1 MYPEYKRIKN
11 QQHRMPFFHLSII
24 YYYNKGFL
32 IPFIYRLN
40 RYNTMFLSRRRLVLI
55 GTAASIGIIIILL
68 PVILTITLPDLN
80 KINITIQ
87 KIELNG
93 APQQNRTTELNV
105 FFNINNPTNQALTT
119 SRIDYTLFAN
129 GNSLGNHTISYID
142 IPVNGRPQLLADRD
156 TIIKSPPIKVTTE
169 DENLH
174 NSFINNNRTL
184 NNIDWKVEGTAII
197 ESGFSSSPKQFTSS
211 W

>member
-1 MYPEYKRIKN
+1 
-11 QQHRMPFFHLSII
+11 MPSFRLSII

-55 GTAASIGIIIILL
+55 GTAASIGIVIILL

-80 KINITIQ
+80 KISITIQ

-105 FFNINNPTNQALTT
+105 FFSINNPTSQALTT

-129 GNSLGNHTISYID
+129 GNPLGDDTISYID

-156 TIIKSPPIKVTTE
+156 TIIRDTIRVTTE
-169 DENLH
+169 DEDTH
-174 NSFINNNRTL
+174 NSFINNNQTL